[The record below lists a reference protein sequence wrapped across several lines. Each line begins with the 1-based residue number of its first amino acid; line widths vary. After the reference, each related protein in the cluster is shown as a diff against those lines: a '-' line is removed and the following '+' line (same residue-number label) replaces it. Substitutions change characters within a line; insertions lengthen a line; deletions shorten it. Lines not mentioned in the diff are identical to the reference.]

1 MNKDLNLEWN
11 EISVFLLL
19 KILVLT
25 IGCLSLS
32 LFRCHLTFAYTELTD
47 WSIRPL
53 SSQQL
58 EYAAL
63 DAACTPQL
71 TERVLESIGANISM
85 DQLQQVD
92 QNTDTTF
99 LPVIQRWDDDL
110 SLIMEIFSYRFLLLP
125 ENTDEASIS
134 EMQARQI
141 VGSSWVATSVWIAGE
156 KPPPTFFRTTDDV
169 MTNEEE

>member
-1 MNKDLNLEWN
+1 L
-11 EISVFLLL
+11 I
-19 KILVLT
+19 LT
-25 IGCLSLS
+25 IDCLSLFLFLCFFTIS
-32 LFRCHLTFAYTELTD
+32 LFAYIELTN
-47 WSIRPL
+47 WLIRPL

-71 TERVLESIGANISM
+71 TERVLESIEANISM

-92 QNTDTTF
+92 RNTDTF

-125 ENTDEASIS
+125 ENTDEATIS

-141 VGSSWVATSVWIAGE
+141 VGSSWVASSVWIAGE
-156 KPPPTFFRTTDDV
+156 EPPPTFFHTTDD
-169 MTNEEE
+169 MMKPKEEKRPNQSSIS

>member
-1 MNKDLNLEWN
+1 M
-11 EISVFLLL
+11 FLFLCFF
-19 KILVLT
+19 T
-25 IGCLSLS
+25 IS
-32 LFRCHLTFAYTELTD
+32 LFAYIELTN
-47 WSIRPL
+47 WLIRPL

-71 TERVLESIGANISM
+71 TERVLESIEANISM

-92 QNTDTTF
+92 RNTDTF

-125 ENTDEASIS
+125 ENTDEATIS

-141 VGSSWVATSVWIAGE
+141 VGSSWVASSVWIAGE
-156 KPPPTFFRTTDDV
+156 EPPPTFFHTTDD
-169 MTNEEE
+169 MMKPKEEKRPNQSSIS

>member
-1 MNKDLNLEWN
+1 M
-11 EISVFLLL
+11 I
-19 KILVLT
+19 LT
-25 IGCLSLS
+25 IDCLSLFLFLCFFTIS
-32 LFRCHLTFAYTELTD
+32 LFAYIELTN
-47 WSIRPL
+47 WLIRPL

-71 TERVLESIGANISM
+71 TERVLESIEANISM

-92 QNTDTTF
+92 RNTDTF

-125 ENTDEASIS
+125 ENTDEATIS

-141 VGSSWVATSVWIAGE
+141 VGSSWVASSVWIAGE
-156 KPPPTFFRTTDDV
+156 EPPPTFFHTTDD
-169 MTNEEE
+169 MMKPKEEKRPNQSSIS